1 MRRAVLACSLP
12 SDMSAHVVLHSLCV
26 LLDCEG
32 VRCAFATCQE
42 QPRAVHHHP
51 ALHLHAH
58 CAACTQLFSDMPR
71 SKGESRNVP
80 LARGISALSKSKM
93 FTVSHKQHHAKKG
106 GAAKDTAKA
115 AAPASKYVPYACI
128 SVYMATGGHCTLD
141 GSSTLSGVPWHKPST
156 GCTLCPL
163 SASSCRFYPADQDP
177 KPLHRNFKPKAAKLR
192 ASITPGTVLVLL
204 AGAFRGC
211 RVVFLKQLP
220 SGLLLVTGTC
230 FCAAYGTG
238 APVGSVRQIAALLM
252 TSVLRESACT
262 RGL

>member
-1 MRRAVLACSLP
+1 MLRGALGQQSPQASRALPCWQATGCGRRRMRRAVLACSL
-12 SDMSAHVVLHSLCV
+12 SNDMSAHIVLHSLRV
-26 LLDCEG
+26 LLDCAG

-115 AAPASKYVPYACI
+115 AAPASKYVPCASM
-128 SVYMATGGHCTLD
+128 SVYMANGGHCTL
-141 GSSTLSGVPWHKPST
+141 GIPSLGVAARPS
-156 GCTLCPL
+156 
-163 SASSCRFYPADQDP
+163 
-177 KPLHRNFKPKAAKLR
+177 
-192 ASITPGTVLVLL
+192 V
-204 AGAFRGC
+204 
-211 RVVFLKQLP
+211 
-220 SGLLLVTGTC
+220 
-230 FCAAYGTG
+230 
-238 APVGSVRQIAALLM
+238 
-252 TSVLRESACT
+252 
-262 RGL
+262 